1 MNSTAK
7 ITKSI
12 REVDV
17 PRQWYI
23 VDAAGQTLGRLAS
36 QVAFLL
42 RGKHRPYFTPHVD
55 CGDFVV
61 VINAD
66 QIKVTG
72 KREEMKEYFHYTG
85 YPGGGRV
92 RAFKNLKTDDPEFVI
107 QHAVKGM
114 LPKNIL
120 GRQIIKKLKVYGGA
134 EHPHAA
140 QKPVKYA
147 LPYAE

>member
-1 MNSTAK
+1 MDVH
-7 ITKSI
+7 
-12 REVDV
+12 RE
-17 PRQWYI
+17 WYI

-92 RAFKNLKTDDPEFVI
+92 RSFKNLKTDNPEFVI
-107 QHAVKGM
+107 RHAVKGM

-120 GRQIIKKLKVYGGA
+120 GRKIVKKLKVYGGA
-134 EHPHAA
+134 EHPHSA
-140 QKPVKYA
+140 QKPVKFA

>member
-1 MNSTAK
+1 MNSSAK
-7 ITKSI
+7 ITQSI
-12 REVDV
+12 KEADV
-17 PRQWYI
+17 NRQWYI

-36 QVAFLL
+36 QVAFVL

-55 CGDFVV
+55 CGDFVI

-66 QIKVTG
+66 KIKVTG

-85 YPGGGRV
+85 YPGGGRF
-92 RAFKNLKTDDPEFVI
+92 RAFKSLKTENPEFVI
-107 QHAVKGM
+107 RNAVSGM

-120 GRQIIKKLKVYGGA
+120 GRKMVKKLKVYGGT

-140 QKPVKYA
+140 QKPTKMA

>member
-17 PRQWYI
+17 HREWYI

-92 RAFKNLKTDDPEFVI
+92 RSFKNLKTDNPEFVI
-107 QHAVKGM
+107 RHAVKGM

-120 GRQIIKKLKVYGGA
+120 GRKIVKKLKVYGGA
-134 EHPHAA
+134 EHPHSA
-140 QKPVKYA
+140 QKPVKFA